1 MNDKPSPAA
10 TAQATASDA
19 ATALV
24 FNRSTGTFRHG
35 DLILKPNAKIS
46 VPVKVAEMW
55 RKLSGGLVTS
65 APDHENELSEAGNA
79 LRLETERRL
88 AAEDKIVE
96 LNRKLSELE
105 ALLEK
110 QTA

>member
-1 MNDKPSPAA
+1 MNEKASPAA
-10 TAQATASDA
+10 TAPAIAGSA
-19 ATALV
+19 ATVLV
-24 FNRSTGTFRHG
+24 FNGTTGTYRHG
-35 DLILKPNAKIS
+35 GFVLKPKSKLS
-46 VPVKVAEMW
+46 VPADVAEMW
-55 RKLSGGLVTS
+55 KKLSGGLITT
-65 APDHENELSEAGNA
+65 AADHESELTVAAAELDAERN
-79 LRLETERRL
+79 RRL